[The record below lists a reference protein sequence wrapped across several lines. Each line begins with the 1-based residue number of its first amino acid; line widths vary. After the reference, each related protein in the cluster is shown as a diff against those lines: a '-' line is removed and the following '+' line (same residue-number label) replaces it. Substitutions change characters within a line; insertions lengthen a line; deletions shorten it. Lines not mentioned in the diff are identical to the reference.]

1 MIAALLEAHS
11 RIITSWHVQM
21 LDVELHRY
29 RLVLEI
35 EFLSGLRLFVK
46 DYLFEDGR
54 RKYSYH
60 CQDSA
65 GNLVFRYDN
74 APHWVGISTFPHHK
88 HLPDSV
94 IASSPMTLEKV
105 CAEIAILVQAA

>member
-1 MIAALLEAHS
+1 MIAALLEAYS
-11 RIITSWHVQM
+11 RIITSWNVQT
-21 LDVELHRY
+21 LDIEPNRY

-35 EFLSGLRLFVK
+35 EFVSGLRLFVK

-65 GNLVFRYDN
+65 RNLVFRYDN
-74 APHWVGISTFPHHK
+74 APHWVDIATFPHHK

-105 CAEIAILVQAA
+105 CAEIAALVQTA

>member
-1 MIAALLEAHS
+1 MIAAILAAHS
-11 RIITSWHVQM
+11 QIIALWKVQT
-21 LDVELHRY
+21 LDIEPHRY

-35 EFLSGLRLFVK
+35 EFVSGLRLFVK

-74 APHWVGISTFPHHK
+74 APHWVEIATFPHHK

-94 IASSPMTLEKV
+94 VASLPMTLEKV
-105 CAEIAILVQAA
+105 CAEIAALVQLS